1 MKQIT
6 IISGKGGT
14 GKTTLV
20 ASFAALAKNTVI
32 ADCDVDAPDLHLL
45 LHPEI
50 VKREEFKGLKVAAID
65 KSKCIECGICEAACR
80 FHAIS
85 DNASGVDARDGDFF
99 TGVNASGV
107 DARDGDFFTGVNAS
121 GVDARDGDF
130 FTGVNAS
137 GVDARD
143 GDFFTGVN
151 ASGVDARDGDFFT
164 GVNASGV
171 DARDGDF
178 FTGVTK
184 SGYAVNPAR
193 CEGCGVCVFVCDQDA
208 IILTERV
215 SGYAFISKTKYGTMA
230 HAQLNIA
237 EEASGKLVTVVRN
250 NSQRVAEEEGSDLI
264 LIDGSPGIGCPV
276 IASLTGVDL
285 ALVVTEPTM
294 SGLHDLAR
302 ILDVTQHFGIAS
314 VVCIN
319 KYDINE
325 ANSRRI
331 TGFCQERGVMI
342 VRNIPYD
349 PVVTEAMVAAMP
361 VVEFSDGAVSDAIR
375 EIWASI
381 Q

>member
-20 ASFAALAKNTVI
+20 ASFAALAENIVI

-50 VKREEFKGLKVAAID
+50 VTREEFKGLNVAAID
-65 KSKCIECGICEAACR
+65 KSKCIECGICEEACR
-80 FHAIS
+80 FKAIS
-85 DNASGVDARDGDFF
+85 D
-99 TGVNASGV
+99 TG
-107 DARDGDFFTGVNAS
+107 
-121 GVDARDGDF
+121 
-130 FTGVNAS
+130 
-137 GVDARD
+137 
-143 GDFFTGVN
+143 
-151 ASGVDARDGDFFT
+151 
-164 GVNASGV
+164 
-171 DARDGDF
+171 
-178 FTGVTK
+178 
-184 SGYAVNPAR
+184 SGYTVDPTR

-208 IILTERV
+208 ASLSERV
-215 SGYAFISKTKYGTMA
+215 SGCAFISKTKYGTMA

-250 NSQRVAEEEGSDLI
+250 NAQRVAEEEGSELI

-285 ALVVTEPTM
+285 ALVITEPTM
-294 SGLHDLAR
+294 SGLHDLER
-302 ILDVTQHFGIAS
+302 ILDVTRHFRITS

-325 ANSRRI
+325 TNSRRI
-331 TGFCQERGVMI
+331 TEFCQERGVTI

-381 Q
+381 K

>member
-1 MKQIT
+1 MRQIT

-20 ASFAALAKNTVI
+20 ASFAALAENIVI

-45 LHPEI
+45 LHPEV
-50 VKREEFKGLKVAAID
+50 VKREEFKGLDVAAMD

-80 FHAIS
+80 FKAIS
-85 DNASGVDARDGDFF
+85 D
-99 TGVNASGV
+99 TG
-107 DARDGDFFTGVNAS
+107 
-121 GVDARDGDF
+121 
-130 FTGVNAS
+130 
-137 GVDARD
+137 
-143 GDFFTGVN
+143 
-151 ASGVDARDGDFFT
+151 
-164 GVNASGV
+164 
-171 DARDGDF
+171 
-178 FTGVTK
+178 
-184 SGYAVNPAR
+184 SGYEVNPTR

-208 IILTERV
+208 IRLEERV

-237 EEASGKLVTVVRN
+237 EEASGKLVTVVRSN
-250 NSQRVAEEEGSDLI
+250 AQRVAEEEGSELI

-294 SGLHDLAR
+294 SGLHDLER
-302 ILDVTQHFGIAS
+302 ILDVTRHFGITS

-331 TGFCQERGVMI
+331 TGFCQERGVTI

-375 EIWASI
+375 EIWVSI
-381 Q
+381 R

>member
-20 ASFAALAKNTVI
+20 ASFASLARNLVI

-50 VKREEFKGLKVAAID
+50 VTREEFKGLNVAAID
-65 KSKCIECGICEAACR
+65 ESKCIECGICEEACR
-80 FHAIS
+80 FKAIS
-85 DNASGVDARDGDFF
+85 N
-99 TGVNASGV
+99 TG
-107 DARDGDFFTGVNAS
+107 
-121 GVDARDGDF
+121 
-130 FTGVNAS
+130 
-137 GVDARD
+137 
-143 GDFFTGVN
+143 
-151 ASGVDARDGDFFT
+151 
-164 GVNASGV
+164 
-171 DARDGDF
+171 
-178 FTGVTK
+178 
-184 SGYAVNPAR
+184 SGYAVDPTR

-208 IILTERV
+208 AILKERV

-250 NSQRVAEEEGSDLI
+250 NAQRVAEEEGSELI

-285 ALVVTEPTM
+285 ALVITEPTM
-294 SGLHDLAR
+294 SGLHDLER

-319 KYDINE
+319 KYDINY

-331 TGFCQERGVMI
+331 TEFCQERGVMI

-361 VVEFSDGAVSDAIR
+361 VVEFSDGEVSDAIR
-375 EIWASI
+375 EIWMSI
-381 Q
+381 R